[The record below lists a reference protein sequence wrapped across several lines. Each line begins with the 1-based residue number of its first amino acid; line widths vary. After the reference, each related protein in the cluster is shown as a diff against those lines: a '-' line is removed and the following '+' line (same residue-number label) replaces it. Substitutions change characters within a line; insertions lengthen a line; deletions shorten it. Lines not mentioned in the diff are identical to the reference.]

1 MSDSVTP
8 WTAAR
13 QASLS
18 FTISQSLL
26 KFMPIES
33 AVLSNHL
40 ILCRCIP
47 LLPSIF
53 PSIRVL
59 ATVNNVTVN
68 SGTQITQRFLWLLEQ
83 KGHCWISR
91 QFLFFNFLRKL
102 HCFPKWL
109 CHFTVPATVHRSSLL
124 STFSL
129 IIAFRC
135 SFLENPGDGGAW
147 WAAVYGVAQ
156 SRTRLK
162 QLSSSSSSSKTRW
175 MYKALPMFSHT
186 LDKSH
191 LALSI
196 LLTRIPPLVQTQF
209 PHTGKWY

>member
-1 MSDSVTP
+1 MSIIKLWNSTFQGCCCSLTSDP
-8 WTAAR
+8 LPPHGLRHAR
-13 QASLS
+13 LPCPSLS
-18 FTISQSLL
+18 LTLFSNSCSLV
-26 KFMPIES
+26 MP
-33 AVLSNHL
+33 SNHL

-109 CHFTVPATVHRSSLL
+109 CHVTVPATVHRSSLL
-124 STFSL
+124 Q
-129 IIAFRC
+129 
-135 SFLENPGDGGAW
+135 G
-147 WAAVYGVAQ
+147 
-156 SRTRLK
+156 
-162 QLSSSSSSSKTRW
+162 
-175 MYKALPMFSHT
+175 
-186 LDKSH
+186 H
-191 LALSI
+191 LAMDSKVFSRLPAAHHFLLGLS
-196 LLTRIPPLVQTQF
+196 
-209 PHTGKWY
+209 